1 MRTLSILSLTVATA
15 GTAIGTV
22 PLFGRPAPAAARIPS
37 PRAAAV
43 TVPPG
48 RELLPEEQVEQVL
61 SRLTFGARPGD
72 AERVRAM
79 GVDKWI
85 DLQLHPER
93 IDDSPTDALMAR
105 YNFLALPTS
114 QIVRNYTL
122 VQQAQRRLRAA
133 DTAQADT
140 NKASARRQALAR
152 DPRLAAMVRQNQQY
166 VGQIQSAALARA
178 VSSDRQLDEV
188 MVSFWE
194 NHFSVFAGK
203 GQTRL
208 FLAQYER
215 DAIRPHALGKFRDL
229 LGAVAKSPAMLFFLD
244 NWQSAADSTHPT
256 LTATRGARAGGRRGG
271 IRPGIVRRRPGI
283 GGVGGA
289 GQGLPP
295 AVRRRLDQATPE
307 QRQRL
312 EQALAQRAKRGLNEN
327 YARELMELHTLG
339 VDGGYT
345 QKDVQEV
352 ARALTGWTFNR
363 QTGEFVFNPNVHD
376 AGEKIILGHKFPAGH
391 GQDEGE
397 AVLDLIAHEP
407 ATAHFITTKLARH
420 FVSDDPPAALVDR
433 CAAKFTKTDG
443 DIRETLRCI
452 ITSPEFFSRAA
463 YRAKVKTPFELVA
476 SALRAV
482 NATPDTTPRTA
493 QIVAR
498 LGQPI
503 FGRQT
508 PDGWPDHGDAWMN
521 TGAIL
526 NRINFGLGLAAGQ
539 VPGASPRDWPAFDAL
554 QSRPRAEQVDGVVD
568 AMLGGEISP
577 ETRAVLMSG
586 DNPMLSADAGTGSA
600 NDASGMAM
608 LASTMA
614 GRGRGGRT
622 GRFAGGGRGG
632 RGRIGG
638 PGGRIDLQGLPQ
650 VIGLALGAP
659 EFQRR

>member
-1 MRTLSILSLTVATA
+1 MRTLSFLSLTVATL
-15 GTAIGTV
+15 GTVGSAVGSV
-22 PLFGRPAPAAARIPS
+22 PLFGHPAPAPS
-37 PRAAAV
+37 APASTASAV
-43 TVPPG
+43 KPTPPG
-48 RELLPEEQVEQVL
+48 RELLPEEQVQQVL

-72 AERVRAM
+72 AEHVRAM

-85 DLQLHPER
+85 DQQLHPER
-93 IDDSPTDALMAR
+93 IDDAATDALMAR
-105 YNFLALPTS
+105 YQLLALPTS
-114 QIVRNYTL
+114 EIVHNYTL
-122 VQQAQRRLRAA
+122 VQQIQRRLKAA
-133 DTAQADT
+133 DSTNGDTSKAD
-140 NKASARRQALAR
+140 ARRRALAQ
-152 DPRLAAMVRQNQQY
+152 DPQLAAMVRQNQQY

-188 MVSFWE
+188 MVNFWE

-215 DAIRPHALGKFRDL
+215 EAIRPYALGKFRDL

-244 NWQSAADSTHPT
+244 NWQSVADSTHPT
-256 LTATRGARAGGRRGG
+256 LAAMDRGQRGAQRRG
-271 IRPGIVRRRPGI
+271 IRPGIVRRRPAI
-283 GGVGGA
+283 
-289 GQGLPP
+289 Q
-295 AVRRRLDQATPE
+295 
-307 QRQRL
+307 
-312 EQALAQRAKRGLNEN
+312 QALKQRAKRGVNEN

-363 QTGEFVFNPNVHD
+363 QTGQFVFNPNVHD
-376 AGEKIILGHKFPAGH
+376 AGEKVILGHTFPAGH

-397 AVLDLIAHEP
+397 AVLDMIAREP
-407 ATAHFITTKLARH
+407 ATAHFITSKLARH
-420 FVSDDPPAALVDR
+420 FVSDTPPKALVDR
-433 CAAKFTKTDG
+433 CASTFAKTDG
-443 DIRETLRCI
+443 DIRETVRCI
-452 ITSPEFFSRAA
+452 VTSPEFFSRAA

-482 NATPDTTPRTA
+482 NAAPDTTPRTA
-493 QIVAR
+493 QLVAR

-539 VPGASPRDWPAFDAL
+539 VPGASPRNWPEFDAL
-554 QSRPRAEQVDGVVD
+554 RSRPRGEQVDGVV
-568 AMLGGEISP
+568 ASMLGGQVSP

-586 DNPMLSADAGTGSA
+586 DNPMLSSNSNAPGGAA
-600 NDASGMAM
+600 NDVNGMAM
-608 LASTMA
+608 LDSTMGPPR
-614 GRGRGGRT
+614 GRGRGR
-622 GRFAGGGRGG
+622 RGGGAGA
-632 RGRIGG
+632 
-638 PGGRIDLQGLPQ
+638 PVNLQGLPQ